1 MLANRTLA
9 MTSGGAAREKAL
21 TRHHDQVNA
30 ERRRLPMVCVDK
42 EYIFEGPEG
51 KVTLARLFAGKR
63 QLIVQ
68 HVMFGLD
75 WDAPCPSCSKAIP
88 QMTPT
93 LFEGLRNRET
103 TFVLASLAPYEKI
116 AAAKAERG
124 WDVPWYSSYGSD
136 FNFDYNV
143 SFDSSRD
150 QPGYNYGT
158 MRQPRVSF
166 PVPAVSF
173 AMAATSIT
181 RIRRTRAAWNTP
193 PAALR
198 TSTTPRWDGKSP
210 GKSPRAGRM
219 PCTRPTARS
228 AAEPPSRVGSG

>member
-1 MLANRTLA
+1 MSLPDVVSREEWL
-9 MTSGGAAREKAL
+9 AARVKLLDEEKAL

-30 ERRRLPMVCVDK
+30 ERRRLPMVHVDK
-42 EYIFEGPEG
+42 EYIFEGPAG

-63 QLIVQ
+63 QLVVQ
-68 HVMFGLD
+68 HVMFGPD

-158 MRQPRVSF
+158 M
-166 PVPAVSF
+166 PV
-173 AMAATSIT
+173 TEGE
-181 RIRRTRAAWNTP
+181 
-193 PAALR
+193 L
-198 TSTTPRWDGKSP
+198 P
-210 GKSPRAGRM
+210 GASCFLRAGGDVYHTYSTYARGM
-219 PCTRPTARS
+219 EYTTGSFTYIDYTALGRQES
-228 AAEPPSRVGSG
+228 WEKPEGRADVFHEANGSLSG

>member
-1 MLANRTLA
+1 
-9 MTSGGAAREKAL
+9 
-21 TRHHDQVNA
+21 
-30 ERRRLPMVCVDK
+30 
-42 EYIFEGPEG
+42 
-51 KVTLARLFAGKR
+51 
-63 QLIVQ
+63 
-68 HVMFGLD
+68 MFGPD

-124 WDVPWYSSYGSD
+124 WDVPWYSSYGCD

-158 MRQPRVSF
+158 MPVTEGELPGASCFLRDGGDVYHTYSTYARGMEYTTSSFTYIDYTALGRQESWEKPGG
-166 PVPAVSF
+166 
-173 AMAATSIT
+173 
-181 RIRRTRAAWNTP
+181 RANVLHEAN
-193 PAALR
+193 
-198 TSTTPRWDGKSP
+198 
-210 GKSPRAGRM
+210 
-219 PCTRPTARS
+219 
-228 AAEPPSRVGSG
+228 GSLSG